1 MTIRSLRI
9 RCDLLPSKEAVFNQI
24 DTSDENKYRRKQDI
38 YRGRVFPSMAIFLSY
53 YFLIWFWLQIIFFRR
68 NLLLIEK
75 LIISEIRRIWI
86 RDMSLK
92 IKPQRVQ
99 KSILNI
105 EIVDKRDH
113 YILIF
118 QLYIPPY
125 RMTN

>member
-1 MTIRSLRI
+1 MNIRSLRI
-9 RCDLLPSKEAVFNQI
+9 RCDRLPSEEAVFNQI

-53 YFLIWFWLQIIFFRR
+53 YFLIWFWLQIILFRR

-105 EIVDKRDH
+105 EIVD
-113 YILIF
+113 
-118 QLYIPPY
+118 
-125 RMTN
+125 

>member
-1 MTIRSLRI
+1 MNIRSLPI
-9 RCDLLPSKEAVFNQI
+9 RCDRLPSEEAVFNQI

-38 YRGRVFPSMAIFLSY
+38 YRGRVFPSMTIFLSY

-68 NLLLIEK
+68 NLLLIAK

-86 RDMSLK
+86 RDMPLK

-113 YILIF
+113 YMLFAQLIRSTWE
-118 QLYIPPY
+118 ICW
-125 RMTN
+125 